1 MNKFSKTLRD
11 NWIFLLM
18 VLPGTIWL
26 ILFFYIP
33 VFGNVVA
40 FKDYHMTGEGFV
52 HSIINSK
59 WVGLDNFKF
68 LFSSKDAFVI
78 TRNTVLYNLGF
89 IFIGLIVS
97 VGIAI
102 ILSELRSKRMVKIY
116 QTSMLFP
123 YFLSWVIISFF
134 TDAFLNIDKGLINRT
149 LESFGMKGINFYADI
164 SIWPFLLLFLGVW
177 KGFGY
182 SSVMYYATIMGID
195 PTYYEAATVDGASK
209 WQRIR
214 NVIHT
219 YSGYENKVKT
229 TLELK
234 VQSMGLQD
242 VISRILVPLED
253 EIDEKDGVKK
263 VVKRKIFPGY
273 VLVEMEVNDR
283 SWYVVRNTPGVTGFV
298 GSATKP
304 VPLSDSEVE
313 HILKSQGLDKKPNIN
328 IDVEVGETVRITSGA
343 FEDKLGVITE
353 LNPEKG
359 TLKLN
364 VEMFNRDTEV
374 EVEFSQIEKAL

>member
-1 MNKFSKTLRD
+1 MEADK
-11 NWIFLLM
+11 
-18 VLPGTIWL
+18 
-26 ILFFYIP
+26 
-33 VFGNVVA
+33 
-40 FKDYHMTGEGFV
+40 
-52 HSIINSK
+52 K
-59 WVGLDNFKF
+59 W
-68 LFSSKDAFVI
+68 
-78 TRNTVLYNLGF
+78 Y
-89 IFIGLIVS
+89 
-97 VGIAI
+97 
-102 ILSELRSKRMVKIY
+102 
-116 QTSMLFP
+116 
-123 YFLSWVIISFF
+123 
-134 TDAFLNIDKGLINRT
+134 
-149 LESFGMKGINFYADI
+149 
-164 SIWPFLLLFLGVW
+164 
-177 KGFGY
+177 
-182 SSVMYYATIMGID
+182 
-195 PTYYEAATVDGASK
+195 
-209 WQRIR
+209 
-214 NVIHT
+214 VIHT

-242 VISRILVPLED
+242 VISRILVPLE
-253 EIDEKDGVKK
+253 GVKK

-313 HILKSQGLDKKPNIN
+313 HILKSQGLDKKPSIN